1 MTLSADSIVWRGDV
15 LGVSDDREGI
25 GQDAEIERRIV
36 TGVGAGGRRAQAE
49 SRPEKGAQSPE
60 PGYEEP
66 EVVADRGQNGID
78 RVAVSTQQAIA
89 LNQTVALQVPDH

>member
-1 MTLSADSIVWRGDV
+1 MPD
-15 LGVSDDREGI
+15 
-25 GQDAEIERRIV
+25 Q
-36 TGVGAGGRRAQAE
+36 E
-49 SRPEKGAQSPE
+49 SRPEQGAQSPE

-89 LNQTVALQVPDH
+89 LNQTVALQVPDHG